1 MSSKL
6 SDYYNSLDEATPKQ
20 DRTKHEFF
28 AEHIGFGWEHSASA
42 RGQIPAE
49 VAVLQKVVDTLYVD
63 TQLSHEHLR
72 TYFNVYFCRKEVG

>member
-1 MSSKL
+1 MCELDSMTMSSKL

-49 VAVLQKVVDTLYVD
+49 VAELQKVCRSALY
-63 TQLSHEHLR
+63 TEAIERL
-72 TYFNVYFCRKEVG
+72 